1 MNESMASS
9 INWPQIIQDIKA
21 RNEISF
27 KAIGRM
33 VGMSKDAIRKVAIGK
48 TPEPHYSVGVKLL
61 EIHKR
66 TS

>member
-1 MNESMASS
+1 MNY
-9 INWPQIIQDIKA
+9 INWPQVIQDIKT

-48 TPEPHYSVGVKLL
+48 TSEPNYSVGVKLL

-66 TS
+66 TA